1 MVYQV
6 RDELEHLLDDDDDMA
21 EMYLTDKLDGQLAS
35 SSVSTVE
42 EQDDLDEADMDDRH
56 VTRVF
61 LQLLQLQYY

>member
-1 MVYQV
+1 M